1 MDAAHKPVLLQETV
15 DLLALNGP
23 GTWVDGTMGWGG
35 HSRALL
41 DRLNRDAVLVGIDRD
56 GEAVEACRRLFSA
69 ESSRV
74 RVIQADFGRIHEVLN
89 ELGIDSIR
97 GLLLD
102 LGVSGYQIDTPKRG
116 FSYLVSGPLDMRMD
130 RNSDLSAMEVVNDY
144 SERRLADI
152 LYTLG
157 EERASRR
164 LARIIVEERKKGTI
178 KTTGR
183 LAELISA
190 AVPPRWA
197 VKTLSRVFQ
206 AIRME
211 VNGELDALASCL
223 MNVYPYLEHEGRIVV
238 IAWESLS
245 DRMVKRYFRGE
256 WPCYQ
261 KNREPEKTG
270 FQFKNIV
277 RLMRPGDEETC
288 RNSRARSARL
298 RCGQKDEGS

>member
-1 MDAAHKPVLLQETV
+1 MDAAHEPVLLQETV

-41 DRLNRDAVLVGIDRD
+41 DRLSRDARLVGFDRD
-56 GEAVEACRRLFSA
+56 GEAVAACRRLFSA
-69 ESSRV
+69 EGSRV
-74 RVIQADFGRIHEVLN
+74 QVIQADFGGIHEVLH
-89 ELGIDSIR
+89 ELGVDSIR

-102 LGVSGYQIDTPKRG
+102 LGVSGYQIDTPDRG
-116 FSYLVSGPLDMRMD
+116 FSYSVSGPLDMRMD
-130 RNSDLSAMEVVNDY
+130 RHSNLSALEVINDY

-164 LARIIVEERKKGTI
+164 LARIIVEERKKRTI
-178 KTTGR
+178 ETTGR
-183 LAELISA
+183 LSELIAS

-223 MNVYPYLEHEGRIVV
+223 LNVYPFLEQEGRIVV
-238 IAWESLS
+238 ISWESLS

-256 WPCYQ
+256 RPCHQ

-270 FQFKNIV
+270 FRFKTVV
-277 RLMRPGDEETC
+277 RLMRPGDEEIR

-298 RCGQKDEGS
+298 RCGQKDEDS